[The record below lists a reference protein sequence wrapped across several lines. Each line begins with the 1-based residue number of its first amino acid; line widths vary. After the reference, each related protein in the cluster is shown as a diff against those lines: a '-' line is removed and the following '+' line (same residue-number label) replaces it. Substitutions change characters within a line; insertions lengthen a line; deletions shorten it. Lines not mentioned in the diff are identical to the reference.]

1 MRWKTIEHI
10 FRLNS
15 TLDPHGYKYIKKKEK
30 KKLTIFNLWA
40 FFSLWMYM
48 FCRNIISY
56 CLCYIFILCLVTRV
70 VDERTEKKKRNWNCE
85 EMIPMISYIEICV
98 WTLNRH
104 RKFIN
109 SIVYYFAYEIRWFNE
124 WQTVRNWE
132 QYFFPSIQIV
142 IKTHCYWSHWLWL
155 NKNKKLKRCFGC
167 ICNTHNNCSRIG
179 GKQIAFPT
187 QWS

>member
-1 MRWKTIEHI
+1 MSIFQPMNVYVLSEHYFVLSLLHI
-10 FRLNS
+10 YFMPCHKSCRRENR
-15 TLDPHGYKYIKKKEK
+15 KKKT
-30 KKLTIFNLWA
+30 KLKLW
-40 FFSLWMYM
+40 
-48 FCRNIISY
+48 RND
-56 CLCYIFILCLVTRV
+56 T
-70 VDERTEKKKRNWNCE
+70 
-85 EMIPMISYIEICV
+85 IPMISYIEICV